1 MKWPDKHTLL
11 RAGKT
16 GAQLL
21 TTAALAAAP
30 GGIAAVILKS
40 VTRPALRGAAIL
52 VLEPVIRAGI
62 KKVFG
67 GFTPY
72 IYETTAK

>member
-16 GAQLL
+16 GVQLL

-30 GGIAAVILKS
+30 AGIAGVILKS

-52 VLEPVIRAGI
+52 VLEPVIRAGM
-62 KKVFG
+62 KKVIG
-67 GFTPY
+67 RFTPEN
-72 IYETTAK
+72 YETSAK

>member
-16 GAQLL
+16 GAAVNHRS
-21 TTAALAAAP
+21 TGGST

-52 VLEPVIRAGI
+52 VLEPVIRAGM
-62 KKVFG
+62 KKVIG
-67 GFTPY
+67 RFTPEN
-72 IYETTAK
+72 YETTAK